1 MVAET
6 LVLSPADLT
15 HFADHGY
22 VRVGSAF
29 TSDQAAAMRDVVWE
43 ALAPDGVLRDDPST
57 WTVEAPS
64 HLQHL
69 KRHPA
74 FAAIGSGW
82 TIAAIDQL
90 LGAGQWQRPAD
101 WGAFF
106 LMFPTPREWNV
117 ASRSWHVDHDYLD
130 PLVPLREL
138 KVHALFGDIEPRA
151 GGMHV
156 LSGSHRVVAG
166 YFARHSVS
174 PGAPGARLRK
184 SLMASHPY
192 LVALETDGEPA
203 ARIARFVDCEEEV
216 DGVQVRV
223 VELTATAGDLVLMHP
238 LLLHSRPT
246 NAGRA
251 PRFLLN
257 KDLYRRDHRT
267 PT

>member
-1 MVAET
+1 
-6 LVLSPADLT
+6 VLSPADLE
-15 HFADHGY
+15 HFADRGY
-22 VRVGSAF
+22 VRVGGAF
-29 TSDQAAAMRDVVWE
+29 TSVQAAAMRDVVWE
-43 ALAPDGVLRDDPST
+43 ALARDGVFRDDPST

-69 KRHPA
+69 KRNPVFDA
-74 FAAIGSGW
+74 VGSER

-90 LGAGQWQRPAD
+90 LGAGQWRRPAD

-106 LMFPTPREWNV
+106 LMFPTSRVWNV
-117 ASRSWHVDHDYLD
+117 AVRSWHVDHDYLD
-130 PLVPLREL
+130 PQVPLSEL

-156 LSGSHRVVAG
+156 LAGSHHVVAG
-166 YFARHSVS
+166 YFARHPAA
-174 PGAPGARLRK
+174 PGSSGARLRK

-203 ARIARFVDCEEEV
+203 ARITRFMERDEEI
-216 DGVQVRV
+216 DGVRVRV
-223 VELTATAGDLVLMHP
+223 VELTATAGDVVLMHP

-257 KDLYRRDHRT
+257 KDLYRCGAAALSGIS
-267 PT
+267 

>member
-1 MVAET
+1 VVADT
-6 LVLSPADLT
+6 RVLSPADLE
-15 HFADHGY
+15 HFADRGY
-22 VRVGSAF
+22 VRVAGAF
-29 TSDQAAAMRDVVWE
+29 TGVQAAAMRDVVWA
-43 ALAPDGVLRDDPST
+43 ALARDGVVAEDPST

-74 FAAIGSGW
+74 FESIGSAR

-106 LMFPTPREWNV
+106 LMFPTPRVWNV
-117 ASRSWHVDHDYLD
+117 AARSWHVDHDYLD
-130 PLVPLREL
+130 SLLPLREL

-156 LSGSHRVVAG
+156 LAGSHRVVASH
-166 YFARHSVS
+166 FARHPAA
-174 PGAPGARLRK
+174 PGSSGARLRK

-203 ARIARFVDCEEEV
+203 ARIARFMERDEDV

-223 VELTATAGDLVLMHP
+223 VELTATAGDVVLMHP

-257 KDLYRRDHRT
+257 KDIYRR
-267 PT
+267 